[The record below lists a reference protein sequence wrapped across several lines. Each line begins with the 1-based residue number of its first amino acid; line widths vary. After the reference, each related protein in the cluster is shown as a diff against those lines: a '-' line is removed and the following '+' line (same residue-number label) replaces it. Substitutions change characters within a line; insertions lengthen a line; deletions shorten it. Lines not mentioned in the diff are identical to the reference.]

1 MEINEITEKVL
12 FCAYRVHSE
21 LGPGLLEKAYED
33 CLRYE
38 LTLQGIQV
46 EAQKIL
52 PLKYRDV
59 LIETGYRLDLLVEG
73 KVIVEIKAIDAF
85 KDVHLAQVLTY
96 LRLTECKIGL
106 LLNFNVKSLKQGI
119 KRVAL

>member
-1 MEINEITEKVL
+1 MDINEITEKVL

-33 CLRYE
+33 CLLYE
-38 LTLQGIQV
+38 LTLQGLQV
-46 EAQKIL
+46 EAQKLL
-52 PLKYRDV
+52 PLKYRDI

-73 KVIVEIKAIDAF
+73 KVIVEIKATDAF

-106 LLNFNVKSLKQGI
+106 LLNFNVKSLKHGI